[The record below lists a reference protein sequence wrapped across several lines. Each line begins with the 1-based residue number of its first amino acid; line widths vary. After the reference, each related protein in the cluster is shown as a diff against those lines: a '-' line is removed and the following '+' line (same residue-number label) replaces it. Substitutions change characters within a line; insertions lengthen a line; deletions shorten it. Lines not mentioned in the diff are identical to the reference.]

1 MQKSRPWAAM
11 VAVVVLAALVVLSG
25 CQGAVGKTG
34 PAGPAGESG
43 TTGTTGTPGTTDNMS
58 PVATAIPTVYL
69 ALNGTAAPAVPDKVT
84 VATDVEASTTGYK
97 VKTVDLTKSFSDTES
112 PTQLSYTAVSTNPK
126 IATVTVDKTTLAV
139 ASGKLKITGVAAGDT
154 TIIATAFDG
163 VNAGVP
169 TTINVI
175 VVAHNS
181 PPTASVTSPVLDL
194 TDKLKLV
201 SDSAQEV
208 AFMATINTGTSGEP
222 TEAITFRTV
231 AGDGLTAT
239 VKLVSGVTTR
249 VSGNSYILTVKR
261 LKPGTNDVSAMQK
274 LTIFAMD
281 SFGAETMVDINGAD
295 LTGTFGTVDAAPEM
309 HLEKSSLVVEVNA
322 PPRLALAL
330 PDVTLYRSLG
340 NVVAGDAAV
349 PGGPK
354 SASTEYDIADFFAV
368 EYAVDANDPVPARVR
383 DTTCVVTT
391 SPKQPTGEA
400 PAAATTADP
409 PVAASAGDPVKA
421 TTLASVVGGYA
432 AGDTGNTEL
441 DTVTV
446 DAAATTELLPVNGA
460 DVTAAAAGLGSFT
473 LTITCTD
480 TEKSAIGTATITV
493 RPGVAP

>member
-25 CQGAVGKTG
+25 CQGAIGQPG
-34 PAGPAGESG
+34 PAGPAGPAG
-43 TTGTTGTPGTTDNMS
+43 TTGTSGTSGTPGTTDNMS

-69 ALNGTAAPAVPDKVT
+69 ALNGTTAPAVPDKVT
-84 VATDVEASTTGYK
+84 VPIDVVASTTGYK

-112 PTQLSYTAVSTNPK
+112 PTTPQLAYTAVSTNPK

-139 ASGKLKITGVAAGDT
+139 KEGKLTITGKKAGTT
-154 TIIATAFDG
+154 TITATAFDG

-194 TDKLKLV
+194 TGKLKLV

-239 VKLVSGVTTR
+239 VKLVSGITTH
-249 VSGNSYILTVKR
+249 VSGNSYILTVTRK
-261 LKPGTNDVSAMQK
+261 KSGTNDESAMQK

-295 LTGTFGTVDAAPEM
+295 LTGAFDTVDAAPET

-330 PDVTLYRSLG
+330 PDVVLYRL
-340 NVVAGDAAV
+340 GDAGS
-349 PGGPK
+349 PGAAGL
-354 SASTEYDIADFFAV
+354 AS
-368 EYAVDANDPVPARVR
+368 DARELGSVAYSPSRISSRWNTPSKVLTLSRHAHR
-383 DTTCVVTT
+383 DTTCVFTT
-391 SPKQPTGEA
+391 RSQAANGGWCPQMIP
-400 PAAATTADP
+400 PA
-409 PVAASAGDPVKA
+409 
-421 TTLASVVGGYA
+421 
-432 AGDTGNTEL
+432 
-441 DTVTV
+441 
-446 DAAATTELLPVNGA
+446 
-460 DVTAAAAGLGSFT
+460 
-473 LTITCTD
+473 
-480 TEKSAIGTATITV
+480 
-493 RPGVAP
+493 